1 MHSPRSV
8 AAIGGILV
16 IVVLFVAL
24 VILATVAKLIRIG
37 QVLGGTSSRA
47 SSRHISPPC

>member
-24 VILATVAKLIRIG
+24 VILAAVAKLIRIG
-37 QVLGGTSSRA
+37 QVLGGVSSRA
-47 SSRHISPPC
+47 SSAHISPPC